1 MSLVS
6 SVNIAQQA
14 LAVNQ
19 AAITTVSNNIANV
32 NTEGYSKLRVD
43 LAQVVN
49 STPSAGNALSIA
61 ESCSGVQI
69 TSVSRYSDWY
79 LQNYYWQESSTN
91 SYLTQV
97 SSTASNI
104 EDLVNELKSTGLS
117 SALDNF
123 YTAVNALS
131 NAPSDITARQNY
143 VNAAQTVC
151 TVFNSIS
158 NDLTDIKTSLAG
170 SGSSDGSLE
179 SSKLT
184 SQVNKVNTI
193 LDQLADVNFGIIKTN
208 TGDTSSASL
217 LDQRDSLISQL
228 SELVPVDIQQYENGT
243 VKVSLADV
251 ELVNGIE
258 VKGYLKATETGN
270 ADNPVTISIVDPENP
285 LTTLAADVTSNIDTG
300 SIGAILDTCGT
311 DSTKFTIYSTLQN
324 LNTMASEFS
333 TVLNKIQVGDING
346 DGTVAMAMNQT
357 TKQLIQ
363 STNLMFVNGSSP
375 TVTSASAS
383 HATVPGDV
391 NGTVTTTAAGTTTI
405 VTTRINGD
413 GTTTVTTKTQAA
425 ITAAN
430 ISVNSSIVTDP
441 YLVAAARVSDP
452 AGTGVTSE
460 TGNNANMAIIM
471 DSRDD
476 ASYYSNLGGTTIE
489 KYLANAVFAVGAK
502 VEDLNTR
509 LENQTLVVNQ
519 VKNNLQSKTGVNMD
533 EELTD
538 LIKYQRAYQ
547 AAARIFNVC
556 SGLLEELVHLGQ

>member
-1 MSLVS
+1 MSLIS

-32 NTEGYSKLRVD
+32 NTEGYSKLRAD
-43 LAQVVN
+43 QAQVVN
-49 STPSAGNALSIA
+49 YTPAANNPLSVA
-61 ESCSGVQI
+61 ESCSGVQL
-69 TSVSRYSDWY
+69 TGVTRYSDWY

-91 SYLTQV
+91 SYLEQAA
-97 SSTASNI
+97 SAASNV

-151 TVFNSIS
+151 SVFNNMSS
-158 NDLTDIKTSLAG
+158 DLTDIKTSLVG
-170 SGSSDGSLE
+170 SGSADGSLQ
-179 SSKLT
+179 SSELS
-184 SQVNKVNTI
+184 SQVDKVNTI
-193 LDQLADVNFGIIKTN
+193 LEQLADVNFGIIKTKS
-208 TGDTSSASL
+208 GESSSSSL
-217 LDQRDSLISQL
+217 LDQRDMLL
-228 SELVPVDIQQYENGT
+228 SKLSDLTPVNIEQYANGT
-243 VKVSLADV
+243 VKISLADV
-251 ELVNGIE
+251 ILVNGTQAQGKLN
-258 VKGYLKATETGN
+258 VAETGN
-270 ADNPVTISIVDPENP
+270 ADNPVSLSIVDPENP
-285 LTTLAADVTSNIDTG
+285 AVELSSDVTSYIDTG
-300 SIGAILDTCGT
+300 SIGALLDTCGT
-311 DSTKFTIYSTLQN
+311 SSTKFTIYSVLQN

-357 TKQLIQ
+357 NKQLIQ

-375 TVTSASAS
+375 TVTTSTTS
-383 HATVPGDV
+383 HVTVPGEV
-391 NGTVTTTAAGTTTI
+391 NGTVTTTAGGTTTI
-405 VTTRINGD
+405 VTTRVSGGN
-413 GTTTVTTKTQAA
+413 TTITTKTQAA

-430 ISVNSSIVTDP
+430 ISVNSNIVGDP

-452 AGTGVTSE
+452 TATGVTSE

-471 DSRDD
+471 DSRNDS
-476 ASYYSNLGGTTIE
+476 SYYSNLGGTTLE
-489 KYLANAVFAVGAK
+489 KFLSNAVFAVGAK

-533 EELTD
+533 EELTN

-547 AAARIFNVC
+547 AAARIYNVC
-556 SGLLEELVHLGQ
+556 NSLMEELVRLGQ

>member
-1 MSLVS
+1 MSLIS

-14 LAVNQ
+14 LALNQ

-43 LAQVVN
+43 QAQLVN
-49 STPSAGNALSIA
+49 YTPNTGNPLSIA
-61 ESCSGVQI
+61 ESCSGVQM

-91 SYLTQV
+91 SYLEQAA
-97 SSTASNI
+97 SAASNV

-151 TVFNSIS
+151 SVFNNMSS
-158 NDLTDIKTSLAG
+158 DLTDIKTSLVG
-170 SGSSDGSLE
+170 SGLADGSLE
-179 SSKLT
+179 SSELS
-184 SQVNKVNTI
+184 SQVDKVNT
-193 LDQLADVNFGIIKTN
+193 LLEQLADVNYGIIKTN
-208 TGDTSSASL
+208 AGGSSSSSL
-217 LDQRDSLISQL
+217 LDHRDLLLSQL
-228 SELVPVDIQQYENGT
+228 SDLAPVNIEQFANGT
-243 VKVSLADV
+243 IKVSLADIDLV
-251 ELVNGIE
+251 SGTEL
-258 VKGYLKATETGN
+258 KGSLHVTETGN
-270 ADNPVTISIVDPENP
+270 ADNPVSLSIIDPENP
-285 LTTLAADVTSNIDTG
+285 AVALSTDITSRIDTG
-300 SIGAILDTCGT
+300 SIGALLDTCGT
-311 DSTKFTIYSTLQN
+311 NSTKFTIYSVLQN

-346 DGTVAMAMNQT
+346 DGTVAMGMNQT
-357 TKQLIQ
+357 TKQLTT

-375 TVTSASAS
+375 AVTTSTVS
-383 HATVPGDV
+383 HATVAGEV

-405 VTTRINGD
+405 VTTRVSGGN
-413 GTTTVTTKTQAA
+413 TTITTKTQSA

-430 ISVNSSIVTDP
+430 ISVNSSIVSDP

-452 AGTGVTSE
+452 AGAGVTSE

-471 DSRDD
+471 DSRNDS
-476 ASYYSNLGGTTIE
+476 SYYSNLGGTTLE
-489 KYLANAVFAVGAK
+489 KFLSNTVFAVGAK

-556 SGLLEELVHLGQ
+556 NSLLEELVRLGQ